1 MLAVIIPAYNRPN
14 DLRQAL
20 KSLTLQTKPR
30 FMTYVIDDCS
40 TEDLKSVCDEFKGQL
55 HIYYFRMKENG
66 GPGMARQYGLD
77 IAARS
82 HIDLVMF
89 LDSDD
94 MLYPNAVYKLTYEIN
109 HRMDDYVITPIS
121 VESQTEPGYTM
132 TAEYASHTWLHGKIF
147 RLDFLTKNNIRFLEG
162 LRGNEDVNFM
172 LKCCVCTEK
181 ISLLDEPLYLWRDSD
196 GSITRTNGT
205 AKDKILSEDYI
216 IAVCEAINFMKERN
230 RPVDDFAHYILFFYK
245 FYQILLIKNM
255 DLTKSKELI
264 EEFLSYPEVKH
275 KLSKYIIWHE
285 FIDKVSSYTIID
297 KKVYFYPQTF
307 IEWFKQFDKEGEILS
322 EICGN

>member
-1 MLAVIIPAYNRPN
+1 MLAVIIPAYNRPD
-14 DLRQAL
+14 DLRNAL
-20 KSLTLQTKPR
+20 KSLTLQTKSR

-40 TEDLKSVCDEFKGQL
+40 TEDLESVCDEFKGQL

-94 MLYPNAVYKLTYEIN
+94 MLYPNAISKLSYEIN
-109 HRMDDYVITPIS
+109 HRMDDYVVSPIS
-121 VESQTEPGYTM
+121 VESQLEPGYVM
-132 TAEYASHTWLHGKIF
+132 TAEYAARTWLHGKIF
-147 RLDFLTKNNIRFLEG
+147 RIDFLTQNNIRFLDG

-172 LKCCVCTEK
+172 LKCDVSTK
-181 ISLLDEPLYLWRDSD
+181 KKSILDEPFYLWRDNSN
-196 GSITRTNGT
+196 SITRTNGT
-205 AKDKILSEDYI
+205 AKDKILSEDYV
-216 IAVCEAINFMKERN
+216 IAVCDAIKFMKEKN
-230 RPVDDFAHYILFFYK
+230 RPVDDFAQYILFFYK
-245 FYQILLIKNM
+245 YYQIALMKKM
-255 DLTKSKELI
+255 DLTKMTELI
-264 EEFLSYPEVKH
+264 QEFLTYPEVRY
-275 KLSKYIIWHE
+275 KLSKYMIWRDFE
-285 FIDKVSSYTIID
+285 KQLSNYTIID

>member
-1 MLAVIIPAYNRPN
+1 
-14 DLRQAL
+14 
-20 KSLTLQTKPR
+20 
-30 FMTYVIDDCS
+30 
-40 TEDLKSVCDEFKGQL
+40 
-55 HIYYFRMKENG
+55 MKENG

-216 IAVCEAINFMKERN
+216 IAVCEAIKFMKERN

-245 FYQILLIKNM
+245 FY
-255 DLTKSKELI
+255 
-264 EEFLSYPEVKH
+264 
-275 KLSKYIIWHE
+275 
-285 FIDKVSSYTIID
+285 
-297 KKVYFYPQTF
+297 
-307 IEWFKQFDKEGEILS
+307 
-322 EICGN
+322 

>member
-14 DLRQAL
+14 DLRNAL
-20 KSLTLQTKPR
+20 KSLTLQTKSR

-121 VESQTEPGYTM
+121 VESQTEPGYTI
-132 TAEYASHTWLHGKIF
+132 TAEYASRTWLHGKIF
-147 RLDFLTKNNIRFLEG
+147 RLDFLTKNNIRFLKG

-172 LKCCVCTEK
+172 LKCSVCTK
-181 ISLLDEPLYLWRDSD
+181 KYLYQMSHFIY
-196 GSITRTNGT
+196 GEI
-205 AKDKILSEDYI
+205 I
-216 IAVCEAINFMKERN
+216 IAQLQELMVQQK
-230 RPVDDFAHYILFFYK
+230 
-245 FYQILLIKNM
+245 IK
-255 DLTKSKELI
+255 
-264 EEFLSYPEVKH
+264 Y
-275 KLSKYIIWHE
+275 
-285 FIDKVSSYTIID
+285 
-297 KKVYFYPQTF
+297 
-307 IEWFKQFDKEGEILS
+307 
-322 EICGN
+322 